1 MPHRVPLSP
10 LALCVLED
18 IVSTRS
24 GANEARDAPGWLFP
38 SPRTGK
44 PITGGGVNHVMR
56 RNHLALG
63 TGDATPHDLR
73 RTAASHMTSIGISR
87 LVVSKTL
94 NHAEAGVTAVYDRHS
109 YDTEK
114 RTALLAWGARLEEII
129 GTNVVCG

>member
-1 MPHRVPLSP
+1 
-10 LALCVLED
+10 
-18 IVSTRS
+18 
-24 GANEARDAPGWLFP
+24 
-38 SPRTGK
+38 
-44 PITGGGVNHVMR
+44 
-56 RNHLALG
+56 
-63 TGDATPHDLR
+63 
-73 RTAASHMTSIGISR
+73 MTSIRISR